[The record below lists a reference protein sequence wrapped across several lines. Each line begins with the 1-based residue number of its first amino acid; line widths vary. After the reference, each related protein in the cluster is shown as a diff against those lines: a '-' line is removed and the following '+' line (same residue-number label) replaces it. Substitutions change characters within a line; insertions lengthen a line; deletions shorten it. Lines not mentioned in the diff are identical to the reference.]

1 MVVESQAVKETQA
14 TRWKGCCARG
24 AAVAL
29 LAVAAFAAVPA
40 GKAQDAAPSSTGET
54 VSLSI
59 EIQIAPPSSSNA
71 FFMSGIAGPLGARPV
86 TGKPLAAEIVT
97 RHKHAGQGG
106 EVSRS
111 TTSEIYRD
119 AEGRIRRESQ
129 LSVPGL
135 PPDAAPFSYITIVD
149 QQKGCGW
156 YLDPQ
161 ELVAHRYA
169 LNGAGLAYMAQVS
182 VRGSRGELLPQPG
195 EATADAPAGAAE
207 GGTHPALR
215 ATSSMPI
222 AMMPAAAGEA
232 HPSASP
238 GAHGGAGVPE
248 MRINQP
254 FLAAPHPVRIEN
266 LGEELILGVRAHGTR
281 IVTTVPAGELGN
293 DKPIDIVSEQWY
305 APELQLV
312 MRSMH
317 SDPWGGEIDT
327 NVTKLTQGDQPESRF
342 QVPDSYKI
350 VDSAND
356 PEHRVLDV
364 RTGHAPGM
372 HPW

>member
-1 MVVESQAVKETQA
+1 MTEV
-14 TRWKGCCARG
+14 RIR

-29 LAVAAFAAVPA
+29 LTAVAFAAVPA
-40 GKAQDAAPSSTGET
+40 GFAQDAEPSSTGVT

-97 RHKHAGQGG
+97 RHHHAGQAG

-119 AEGRIRRESQ
+119 TEGRIRRESQ

-195 EATADAPAGAAE
+195 GATADATVGAAE
-207 GGTHPALR
+207 NNTHRALR
-215 ATSSMPI
+215 APSSPTI
-222 AMMPAAAGEA
+222 AMRPVAVGEA
-232 HPSASP
+232 HPSGSLSD
-238 GAHGGAGVPE
+238 AHSGAGVPE

-293 DKPIDIVSEQWY
+293 DQPIEIVSEQWY
-305 APELQLV
+305 APELELV

-317 SDPWGGEIDT
+317 SDPWGGKIDT
-327 NVTKLTQGDQPESRF
+327 SVTKLTRGDQPQSRF